1 MHQLFKQN
9 NYFSHRSATRDQK
22 YKWSSVQLRI
32 VNFAVSETFW
42 DAAMF
47 FLKPLT
53 FRSRHP
59 KVFLEKGVLK
69 ICSKFTGEHPCRSAI
84 STKLQ
89 SNFIEITLQ
98 HGCSPVN
105 FLDLSEHFFLRTPL
119 KGCFWNYFTICNK
132 SLKGLCLTSATSYT
146 LSCIWS
152 LSLAKRFIRLC
163 Q

>member
-98 HGCSPVN
+98 HGRSPVN
-105 FLDLSEHFFLRTPL
+105 LQHVFKAPFYKNISGGLLLYSKKCSQSVRVLQNICKFSKISRETPAT
-119 KGCFWNYFTICNK
+119 KTI
-132 SLKGLCLTSATSYT
+132 
-146 LSCIWS
+146 
-152 LSLAKRFIRLC
+152 FIKV
-163 Q
+163 

>member
-9 NYFSHRSATRDQK
+9 NYFSHRSATRNQK

-89 SNFIEITLQ
+89 SNCKFPAAYFQNTFFSKNTSGRLLLDFIVDEY
-98 HGCSPVN
+98 S
-105 FLDLSEHFFLRTPL
+105 
-119 KGCFWNYFTICNK
+119 KK
-132 SLKGLCLTSATSYT
+132 SLKG
-146 LSCIWS
+146 
-152 LSLAKRFIRLC
+152 KRVNQSSFWKYLF
-163 Q
+163 